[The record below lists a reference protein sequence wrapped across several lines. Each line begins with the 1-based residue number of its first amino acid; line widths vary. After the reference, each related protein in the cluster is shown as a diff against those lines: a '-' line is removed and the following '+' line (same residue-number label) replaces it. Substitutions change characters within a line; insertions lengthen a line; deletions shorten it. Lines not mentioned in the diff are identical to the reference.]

1 MKRNTKTMGNNRRG
15 QAGMGLIEV
24 LIAVLVFA
32 VGMLGMTAMQLGA
45 KRSSYEATQRSIAT
59 SLARDILE
67 RVRSNPAALSS
78 YVISELGPGGTTVAA
93 GTNCSLITSNCTT
106 VQLAA
111 RDLYDWGELLD
122 GASEVITIGGTPSN
136 AGGLVDSRACI
147 TNTSGFITVSIAWK
161 GVNDMTNPT
170 DSTCGE
176 GSGLYGASNVK
187 RRLLYMTTYV
197 GT

>member
-1 MKRNTKTMGNNRRG
+1 MMKKNRKTMSSNRRA
-15 QAGMGLIEV
+15 QAGIGLIEV
-24 LIAVLVFA
+24 LIAVLVFS

-67 RVRSNPAALSS
+67 RIRSNPAALST
-78 YVISELGPGGTTVAA
+78 YVVAELGSVAVVA
-93 GTNCSLITSNCTT
+93 GTNCSLITSDCSTA
-106 VQLAA
+106 VLAA
-111 RDLYDWGELLD
+111 RDLYDWNELLK
-122 GASEVITIGGTPSN
+122 GASEVIIIGGTPSN

-147 TNTSGFITVSIAWK
+147 TNTSGFVTVAIAWK

-176 GSGLYGASNVK
+176 SSGLYGAANVK